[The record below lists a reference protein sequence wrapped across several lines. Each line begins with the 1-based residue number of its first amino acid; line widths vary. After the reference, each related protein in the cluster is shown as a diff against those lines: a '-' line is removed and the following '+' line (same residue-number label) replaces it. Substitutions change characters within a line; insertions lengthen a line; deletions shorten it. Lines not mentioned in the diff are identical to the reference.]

1 MKEVVARPG
10 ELVIAQQ
17 DGIITSYALGS
28 SLGICLYD
36 KEKRVRGYVNSILPE
51 NPGAQQNAKYV
62 GDAVMMLYHAM

>member
-36 KEKRVRGYVNSILPE
+36 KEKGLEAMSTAFCRKIPE
-51 NPGAQQNAKYV
+51 HSKMQN
-62 GDAVMMLYHAM
+62 MSAMRL

>member
-36 KEKRVRGYVNSILPE
+36 KEKGWRLSTAFCRKIPE
-51 NPGAQQNAKYV
+51 HSKMQN
-62 GDAVMMLYHAM
+62 MSAMRL